1 MDYWYFNSAMK
12 NLLNKKIL
20 FIICGGISAYKSLET
35 IRLFKNNGAEIKTV
49 LTNSAK
55 EFVTP
60 LSVTSLSK
68 GKVYSDL
75 FSVENETEM
84 DHISLSRWAD
94 IILIAPATA
103 NTISK
108 LAQGTTDDL
117 ASTIVLASD
126 KKIYLAPAMN
136 VRMWEH
142 PKTKI
147 NIQKLKDFGY
157 KLIGPEI
164 GDMACGEYGEGKM
177 SNPLTIAEEID
188 NYFLIQK
195 NNKRYKALVTAGP
208 TNEYI
213 DPVRFISNKSSGKQ
227 GYALAKSLFKKGFD
241 TTLISGPT
249 NLKIDNDIKL
259 IKVET
264 ADEMLVATQENLPV
278 DVAIF
283 SAAVADY
290 KINKK
295 YKKKIKKQEGLSLN
309 LEKNI
314 DILDYVSNHNSMR
327 PDLVI
332 GFAAETDSLEKNAE
346 EKLNKKNCDWI
357 ISNDVSNKDIGF
369 NSDYNEVII
378 HYRKN
383 NIKNEKLSY
392 KKKSE
397 ISDEIVDKI
406 INQLN

>member
-1 MDYWYFNSAMK
+1 MK

-35 IRLFKNNGAEIKTV
+35 IRLFKKNGADIKTI
-49 LTNSAK
+49 LTTSAK

-60 LSVTSLSK
+60 LSITSLSQ

-75 FSVENETEM
+75 FSVENEAEM

-94 IILIAPATA
+94 IIVIAPATA

-117 ASTIVLASD
+117 ASTVVLASD
-126 KKIYLAPAMN
+126 KDIILAPAMN

-142 PKTKI
+142 PTTKT
-147 NIQKLKDFGY
+147 NIKKLKEFGY
-157 KLIGPEI
+157 KLIGPEV

-177 SNPLTIAEEID
+177 SDPLVIAEEI
-188 NYFLIQK
+188 NKYFFTQK
-195 NNKRYKALVTAGP
+195 NNKKFKALVTAGP

-213 DPVRFISNKSSGKQ
+213 DPVRFITNKSSGKQ
-227 GYALAKSLFKKGFD
+227 GYELAKSLSKKGFN

-249 NLKIDNDIKL
+249 NLGVTKDINL

-283 SAAVADY
+283 SAAVADF
-290 KINKK
+290 KMNKG
-295 YKKKIKKQEGLSLN
+295 YENKIKKQENLTLN
-309 LEKNI
+309 LEKNV
-314 DILDYVSNHNSMR
+314 DILNYVSNHNSMR
-327 PDLVI
+327 PELVI
-332 GFAAETDSLEKNAE
+332 GFAAETNKINKNAE

-378 HYRKN
+378 HYKDKD
-383 NIKNEKLSY
+383 IKREKLSY

-397 ISDEIVDKI
+397 ISDEIVDRI
-406 INQLN
+406 IDQLN

>member
-1 MDYWYFNSAMK
+1 MK

-35 IRLFKNNGAEIKTV
+35 IRLFKKNGAEIKTI
-49 LTNSAK
+49 LTTSAK

-60 LSVTSLSK
+60 LSITSLSQ

-75 FSVENETEM
+75 FSVENEAEM

-94 IILIAPATA
+94 IIVIAPATA

-117 ASTIVLASD
+117 ASTVVLASD
-126 KKIYLAPAMN
+126 KDIILAPAMN

-142 PKTKI
+142 PTTKT
-147 NIQKLKDFGY
+147 NIKKLKGFGY
-157 KLIGPEI
+157 KLIGPEV

-177 SNPLTIAEEID
+177 SDPSVIAEEVD
-188 NYFLIQK
+188 KYFLTQK
-195 NNKRYKALVTAGP
+195 NNKKFKALVTAGP

-213 DPVRFISNKSSGKQ
+213 DPVRFITNKSSGKQ
-227 GYALAKSLFKKGFD
+227 GYELAKSLSKKGFD

-249 NLKIDNDIKL
+249 NLEITKDINL

-283 SAAVADY
+283 SAAVADF

-295 YKKKIKKQEGLSLN
+295 YENKIKKQENLNLN
-309 LEKNI
+309 LEKNV
-314 DILDYVSNHNSMR
+314 DILHYVSNHNSMR
-327 PDLVI
+327 PELVI
-332 GFAAETDSLEKNAE
+332 GFAAETNQIDKNAE
-346 EKLNKKNCDWI
+346 EKLNKKSCDWI

-369 NSDYNEVII
+369 NSDYNEVTI
-378 HYRKN
+378 HYKN
-383 NIKNEKLSY
+383 KDVKKEKLPY
-392 KKKSE
+392 KKKSG
-397 ISDEIVDKI
+397 ISDEIVDRI
-406 INQLN
+406 IDQLN

>member
-1 MDYWYFNSAMK
+1 MK

-35 IRLFKNNGAEIKTV
+35 IRLFKKNNAEVKTI
-49 LTNSAK
+49 LTASAK

-60 LSVTSLSK
+60 LSVTSLSQ
-68 GKVYSDL
+68 GKVYTDL
-75 FSVENETEM
+75 FSVENEAEM

-117 ASTIVLASD
+117 ASTVVLASN
-126 KKIYLAPAMN
+126 KNIILAPAMN

-142 PKTKI
+142 PSTKI
-147 NIQKLKDFGY
+147 NLEKLKEFGY
-157 KLIGPEI
+157 KIIGPLT

-177 SNPLTIAEEID
+177 SEPLIIAEEI
-188 NYFLIQK
+188 NKYFLTQK
-195 NNKRYKALVTAGP
+195 NNKKFKALVTAGP

-213 DPVRFISNKSSGKQ
+213 DPVRFITNKSSGKQ
-227 GYALAKSLFKKGFD
+227 GYELAKSLSKKGFD

-249 NLKIDNDIKL
+249 NLEINEDINL

-283 SAAVADY
+283 SAAVADF

-295 YKKKIKKQEGLSLN
+295 HKNKIKKQENLNLN
-309 LEKNI
+309 LEKNV
-314 DILDYVSNHNSMR
+314 DILNYVSNHNSMR
-327 PDLVI
+327 PKLVI
-332 GFAAETDSLEKNAE
+332 GFAAETNEINKNAE

-357 ISNDVSNKDIGF
+357 ISNDVSNKNIGF
-369 NSDYNEVII
+369 NSDYNEVTI
-378 HYRKN
+378 HYKN
-383 NIKNEKLSY
+383 KHIKREKLSY
-392 KKKSE
+392 KNKSG
-397 ISDEIVDKI
+397 ISNEVVDRI
-406 INQLN
+406 IDQLN

>member
-1 MDYWYFNSAMK
+1 MK
-12 NLLNKKIL
+12 NLLDKKIL
-20 FIICGGISAYKSLET
+20 YIICGGISAYKSLET
-35 IRLFKNNGAEIKTV
+35 IRLFKKNGAEIKTI

-55 EFVTP
+55 EFITP
-60 LSVTSLSK
+60 LSVASLSQ

-84 DHISLSRWAD
+84 DHIALSRWAD
-94 IILIAPATA
+94 VILIAPATA

-117 ASTIVLASD
+117 ASTVVLASN
-126 KKIYLAPAMN
+126 KEIYLAPAMN

-142 PKTKI
+142 QSTKQNLKKLI
-147 NIQKLKDFGY
+147 NYGY

-164 GDMACGEYGEGKM
+164 GEMACGEYGEGKM
-177 SNPLTIAEEID
+177 SEPDKISNEIN
-188 NYFLIQK
+188 NYFLNLKK
-195 NNKRYKALVTAGP
+195 NKKLKALVTAGP

-213 DPVRFISNKSSGKQ
+213 DPVRFITNKSSGKQ
-227 GYALAKSLFKKGFD
+227 GYEIAKSLSKKGFN

-259 IKVET
+259 IEVET
-264 ADEMLVATQENLPV
+264 ADEMLLETQKNLPA
-278 DVAIF
+278 DVAVF
-283 SAAVADY
+283 SAAVADF

-295 YKKKIKKQEGLSLN
+295 YENKIKKQDSLNLN
-309 LEKNI
+309 LEKNV
-314 DILDYVSNHNSMR
+314 DILSYVSNHNSMR

-332 GFAAETDSLEKNAE
+332 GFAAETDNVENNAE
-346 EKLNKKNCDWI
+346 TKLNNKNCDWI
-357 ISNDVSNKDIGF
+357 IANDVSNKKIGF
-369 NSDYNEVII
+369 NSDFNEVTI
-378 HYRKN
+378 HYSDKN
-383 NIKNEKLSY
+383 KEKLSY

-397 ISDEIVDKI
+397 ISDEIVDRI

>member
-1 MDYWYFNSAMK
+1 MLHQH
-12 NLLNKKIL
+12 LLFL
-20 FIICGGISAYKSLET
+20 ICGGISASKCLDT

-49 LTNSAK
+49 LTSSAK
-55 EFVTP
+55 EFITP
-60 LSVTSLSK
+60 LSVTSLSQ
-68 GKVYSDL
+68 GKVYSEL
-75 FSVENETEM
+75 FSVENEAEM

-94 IILIAPATA
+94 IIVIAPATA

-117 ASTIVLASD
+117 ASTVVLASD

-136 VRMWEH
+136 VRMWQH
-142 PKTKI
+142 PTTKI
-147 NIQKLKDFGY
+147 NLQKLKNFGY
-157 KLIGPEI
+157 KIIGPEI

-177 SNPLTIAEEID
+177 SDPLTIATEID

-195 NNKRYKALVTAGP
+195 NNKKYRALVTAGP

-213 DPVRFISNKSSGKQ
+213 DPVRFITNKSSGKQ
-227 GYALAKSLFKKGFD
+227 GYALAKSLSKKGFN

-249 NLKIDNDIKL
+249 NLEIDNDVKL

-283 SAAVADY
+283 YDAVADF

-295 YKKKIKKQEGLSLN
+295 SKKKIKKQESLN
-309 LEKNI
+309 LTLEKNV
-314 DILDYVSNHNSMR
+314 DILDYVSSHNSMR
-327 PDLVI
+327 PNLVI
-332 GFAAETDSLEKNAE
+332 GFAAETDSIEKNAE

-369 NSDYNEVII
+369 NSDYNEVLI
-378 HYRKN
+378 HYKDN
-383 NIKNEKLSY
+383 NIKKEKLLY
-392 KKKSE
+392 KKKSD
-397 ISDEIVDKI
+397 ISDEIVNRI